1 MVLQKDVEAALGA
14 GRSQRVAERAG
25 YRHGWKQRKRHRR
38 EKKLLL
44 KKKEREF
51 HDFTGKMCY
60 SLFHRFRDTAG
71 AWCSTLELKEELR
84 VAWSLRVKEKSG
96 AVSRFSPNSTAFLL
110 TWQVNCSI

>member
-44 KKKEREF
+44 KKRI
-51 HDFTGKMCY
+51 
-60 SLFHRFRDTAG
+60 S
-71 AWCSTLELKEELR
+71 
-84 VAWSLRVKEKSG
+84 
-96 AVSRFSPNSTAFLL
+96 
-110 TWQVNCSI
+110 